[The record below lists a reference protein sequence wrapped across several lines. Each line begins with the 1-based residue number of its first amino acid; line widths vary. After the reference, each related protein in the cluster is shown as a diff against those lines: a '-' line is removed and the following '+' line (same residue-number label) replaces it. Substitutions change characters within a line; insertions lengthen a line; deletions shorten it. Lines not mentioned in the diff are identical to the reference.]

1 MARTK
6 RTRPKVS
13 KESEESE
20 AEPPAPLSEPL
31 VVATGVSRVYS
42 TAATRVVALDNVDFL
57 VRRGEMVS
65 VMGPSGSGKTT
76 LLNCLSGLDE
86 ITSGEVAVEGTSLAK
101 MSDAERTRYRARRMG
116 FVFQAFNLLPVFN
129 AVENVELPLL
139 LGGTKSSAARRR
151 ALEALDLVGLSER
164 GVHRPAELSAGEQQ
178 RVAIA
183 RAIAPRP
190 AVLWADEPTG
200 NLDSDNASKVIELM
214 RSLNRLEGLTI
225 VLVTHDA
232 QVARDAGRLVLMRD
246 GRIYDGE
253 RGSPL

>member
-6 RTRPKVS
+6 RTPPKVS
-13 KESEESE
+13 EESEASE

-42 TAATRVVALDNVDFL
+42 TAATQVIALDNVDFL

-151 ALEALDLVGLSER
+151 AVEALDLVGLSQR
-164 GVHRPAELSAGEQQ
+164 SVHRPAELSAGEQQ

-214 RSLNRLEGLTI
+214 RSLNRIEGLTI

-232 QVARDAGRLVLMRD
+232 QVARESGRLVLMRD

-253 RGSPL
+253 A

>member
-1 MARTK
+1 MART
-6 RTRPKVS
+6 RRRRPEKSDETEVS
-13 KESEESE
+13 EQASPKPV
-20 AEPPAPLSEPL
+20 AEPL

-42 TAATRVVALDNVDFL
+42 TAATKVVALDNVDFL
-57 VRRGEMVS
+57 VRKGEMVA

-86 ITSGEVAVEGTSLAK
+86 ITSGEVSVEGTSLAK

-116 FVFQAFNLLPVFN
+116 FVFQAFNLLPVFS
-129 AVENVELPLL
+129 AAENVELPLL
-139 LGGTKSSAARRR
+139 LGGTKASASRRR

-164 GVHRPAELSAGEQQ
+164 ASHRPAELSAGEQQ

-183 RAIAPRP
+183 RAVAPRP

-214 RSLNRLEGLTI
+214 RSLNREEELTI
-225 VLVTHDA
+225 VLVTHDL
-232 QVARDAGRLVLMRD
+232 QVAQDAGRLVLMRD
-246 GRIYDGE
+246 GRVYDGD
-253 RGSPL
+253 GFGG